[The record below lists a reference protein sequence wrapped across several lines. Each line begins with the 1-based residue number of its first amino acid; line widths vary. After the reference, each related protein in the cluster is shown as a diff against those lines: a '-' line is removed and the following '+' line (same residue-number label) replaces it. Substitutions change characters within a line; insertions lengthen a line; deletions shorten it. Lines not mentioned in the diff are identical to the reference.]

1 MNLTTPFDDIGQVL
15 ANMKRISLPDL
26 SEISFKGDSAALL
39 PRRDRSSD
47 HYPSINELQCD
58 IPHRIFICPPT
69 HILHQVL
76 WYKSNAATYMVS
88 SEQTLDHW
96 PHFSPFHIVSI
107 DRRQTYKSHL
117 LKESATRSP
126 MLSVADKLRLDLNGD
141 RWHLMDEEDATWL
154 NSEDLDSEY

>member
-47 HYPSINELQCD
+47 HYPSISELQCD

-69 HILHQVL
+69 PILHQVL
-76 WYKSNAATYMVS
+76 WDKSNAPTYMVS
-88 SEQTLDHW
+88 SEQTLGHW

-107 DRRQTYKSHL
+107 DRR
-117 LKESATRSP
+117 
-126 MLSVADKLRLDLNGD
+126 
-141 RWHLMDEEDATWL
+141 
-154 NSEDLDSEY
+154 